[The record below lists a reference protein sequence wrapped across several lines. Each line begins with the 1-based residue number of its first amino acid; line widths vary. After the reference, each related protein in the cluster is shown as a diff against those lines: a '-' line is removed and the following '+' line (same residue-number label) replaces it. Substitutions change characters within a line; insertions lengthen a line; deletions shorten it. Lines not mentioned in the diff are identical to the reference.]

1 MEFSPIRFLDFD
13 VSQMLS
19 DQVRLSQ
26 EEEARTFHDNLFE
39 NSHEINLNWDNHY
52 LMTRVFEDI
61 GYLLAGP
68 SGITMCSGAT
78 YVVHPDTLN
87 HISEFKRCYNVCAKT
102 RIENTVLQRCGY
114 NH

>member
-1 MEFSPIRFLDFD
+1 MEFSPLRFLDFD
-13 VSQMLS
+13 ASQMLA

-61 GYLLAGP
+61 GYLLAVPKGWKRG
-68 SGITMCSGAT
+68 SLQQLHS
-78 YVVHPDTLN
+78 DWLN
-87 HISEFKRCYNVCAKT
+87 NISEFKRCYNVCVKT
-102 RIENTVLQRCGY
+102 WIENTRLQRCGY
-114 NH
+114 NY